1 MLLPRS
7 RVGACSPS
15 THRIAS
21 TTFDLPHPLG
31 PTTAVIP
38 GAKPIV
44 VESRKDLKPSSSRL
58 LRRMLPSP
66 PPHHHPC
73 EAYPKVPSEG
83 QEHPPTYRMSRDRY
97 PSPLRRGRSVKAAL
111 RCRARAGVTE
121 ETLESHLQA

>member
-1 MLLPRS
+1 
-7 RVGACSPS
+7 
-15 THRIAS
+15 
-21 TTFDLPHPLG
+21 
-31 PTTAVIP
+31 
-38 GAKPIV
+38 
-44 VESRKDLKPSSSRL
+44 SRKDLKPSSSRL

-121 ETLESHLQA
+121 ETLESHLQAPAAFSRYRRRAFLASEKGHGHRPHRRRLSAIRKLRKKIRGP